1 MQPSLLNYGGLL
13 HDIGYAGQAVDPNF
27 NEWRNFIND
36 QALAIS
42 FGAAVARSAADNTC
56 KAPTLDTD
64 RIIGISGRHAIK
76 ASPGYGQVGANVVQ
90 YAQFDSVPIMAN
102 GSIYA
107 FAAENVTR
115 GDAVVSLTAS
125 NGTLGSAAN
134 NPMPVAT
141 AAAQGNVVASGTIT
155 LTNNAVVGDTVT
167 VNGVTVAFVAAGAAV
182 ASQNQV
188 SIAATNALT
197 AVNLQTFLATSQNPL
212 LSVAQYTVA
221 TNVVTVKYLL
231 GGTVGN
237 SFTLSSANLT
247 VSAATLTTTQG
258 YIEFNRNAVAT
269 NTVTINGQVITFV
282 ATAPAANQV
291 LVGATA
297 AATASNL
304 ATFCS
309 TSGNALLVGPTY
321 LATVNATGNVILQIT
336 NAAVTFTL
344 AASGTNDTNVT
355 ASGATLTGGT
365 ANTGNAT
372 LALATQSTLPTAVS
386 GVYTIVCT
394 AATVANVFDPQGHLL
409 GVTNFGT
416 AWSDEIQFT
425 ITAGG
430 TPCVAGDSFEVT
442 VNSASAGRPA
452 VPTATWETTTT
463 AGQLGVV
470 RIRY

>member
-1 MQPSLLNYGGLL
+1 LTYGGLL

-36 QALAIS
+36 QALAIQ
-42 FGAAVARSAADNTC
+42 FGQAVARSAADNTC

-76 ASPGYGQVGANVVQ
+76 ASPGYGQTGANVVQ
-90 YAQFDSVPIMAN
+90 YTQYDSVPIMGN
-102 GSIYA
+102 GNIYA

-155 LTNNAVVGDTVT
+155 LTNNPVNGDSVT
-167 VNGVTVAFVAAGAAV
+167 VNGVTVVFVTAAAV

-188 SIAATNALT
+188 LIAGTSALT

-221 TNVVTVKYLL
+221 TNVVTAKYLL

-237 SFTLSSANLT
+237 SFTLSSSNLT

-291 LVGATA
+291 LVGANA

-304 ATFCS
+304 ATFLS

-336 NAAVTFTL
+336 NAVVTFTL
-344 AASGTNDTNVT
+344 AVSGTNDTNVT

-372 LALATQSTLPTAVS
+372 IAMATQSTLPTALS

-394 AATVANVFDPQGHLL
+394 AATTANVFDPQGHLL
-409 GVTNFGT
+409 GTCSFGT
-416 AWSDEIQFT
+416 LFSDEIQFT

-442 VNSASAGRPA
+442 VNSATAGRPA

-463 AGQLGVV
+463 AGQLGIV